1 MRISLGRVVV
11 AVIAAELLGV
21 LALVAV
27 VALFGPA
34 NAADAQTY
42 AERMG
47 LWIGPSSGFV
57 LCAIGGWWV
66 GRSVVNDRVMHGL
79 VLGVLAAAL
88 DIALLLAAG
97 ASVTLVP
104 AMSNVGRIAAGTLG
118 GWLANYQQESS
129 DGNA

>member
-1 MRISLGRVVV
+1 VRINLGRIVV

-34 NAADAQTY
+34 DAAEAQTY

-47 LWIGPSSGFV
+47 MWIGPSSGFV

-66 GRSVVNDRVMHGL
+66 AKSVVTDRVMHGL
-79 VLGVLAAAL
+79 VVGLLAAAL

-104 AMSNVGRIAAGTLG
+104 AMSNVGRVVAGTLG
-118 GWLANYQQESS
+118 AWLANYQQESS